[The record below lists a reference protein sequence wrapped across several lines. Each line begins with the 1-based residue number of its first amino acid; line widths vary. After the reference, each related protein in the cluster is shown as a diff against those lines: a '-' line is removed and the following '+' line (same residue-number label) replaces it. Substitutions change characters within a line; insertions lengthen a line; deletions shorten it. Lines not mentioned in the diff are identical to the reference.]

1 MFVHIQYMIADL
13 GTQPFNNLELVNQD
27 STWINEFS
35 WMKKEKRCFSAK
47 AIDGIR
53 LDKKETVA
61 RQKEDLRK
69 YSSERHDDEYDNTYL
84 GKQVDNG
91 LSFYKNVPQEVEE
104 LYKFSN
110 YLKDLKKRS
119 LKQLWELFHLCWNLW
134 KT

>member
-1 MFVHIQYMIADL
+1 
-13 GTQPFNNLELVNQD
+13 
-27 STWINEFS
+27 
-35 WMKKEKRCFSAK
+35 MKKDKRCFSAK

-53 LDKKETVA
+53 LDKEETVA

-69 YSSERHDDEYDNTYL
+69 YSSERHDDEYGNTYL

-119 LKQLWELFHLCWNLW
+119 LKEL
-134 KT
+134 